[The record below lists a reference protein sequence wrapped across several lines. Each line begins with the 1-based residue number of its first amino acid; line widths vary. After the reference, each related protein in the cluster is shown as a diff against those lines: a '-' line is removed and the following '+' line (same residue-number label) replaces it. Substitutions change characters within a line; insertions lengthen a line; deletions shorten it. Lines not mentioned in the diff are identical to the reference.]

1 MPKGAFCCLSPHYR
15 YSTFYRRFYSS
26 RRTKP
31 HPIHSHR
38 SQRTDVREHFPGL
51 ALNHVTFLIS
61 AIIQMVA
68 QSHSYRNAESNFDLI
83 APYLNRATD
92 AQIVE
97 LLTGS
102 FRNSQV
108 YDAAKCAKI
117 YLPPLLKSHGHL
129 LDREVRAVLRE
140 ALARYQVPPPK
151 PAF

>member
-1 MPKGAFCCLSPHYR
+1 
-15 YSTFYRRFYSS
+15 
-26 RRTKP
+26 
-31 HPIHSHR
+31 
-38 SQRTDVREHFPGL
+38 
-51 ALNHVTFLIS
+51 
-61 AIIQMVA
+61 MVA

-97 LLTGS
+97 LLTVS